1 MQTQTKT
8 LINEIAHARI
18 LLVAIKDKLDDVSEE
33 MFYDKEMGALD
44 VHVMNELTD
53 LKCDIGNMIAR
64 SNKVIKKRTEMEN
77 QDRVNELVQSI
88 K

>member
-33 MFYDKEMGALD
+33 MLFDQEIGALD
-44 VHVMNELTD
+44 CHVMNELTD
-53 LKCDIGNMIAR
+53 LKCDLGNMIAR
-64 SNKVIKKRTEMEN
+64 SNKAIKKRTEMEN
-77 QDRVNELVQSI
+77 YDRNNALLGI